1 MKLFKKLH
9 EALDIAETKLTQLQH
24 LTISKQITL
33 LKSEKTPLEVK
44 LLVLPMVW
52 EHLPDA
58 PKVSFSHN
66 FVVKTT
72 SSLEVVVRTTSNLE
86 ELIILLRKNSVLAHE
101 YFREPFKV
109 NYAKDN

>member
-9 EALDIAETKLTQLQH
+9 EALDVAETKLTQLQY
-24 LTISKQITL
+24 LTISKQIKL

-52 EHLPDA
+52 ECLPESR
-58 PKVSFSHN
+58 KMSFTYN
-66 FVVKTT
+66 FV
-72 SSLEVVVRTTSNLE
+72 LRTTSNLE